1 MKYLYV
7 ANWKMNLSFQQSI
20 NFCTHNSD
28 ALQKLATTADI
39 VLCPSFDALA
49 PITQYFKNSS
59 IAIGAQNCS
68 EHKSGAYT
76 GEVSAQSLAEIGIKY
91 CIVGHSEQR
100 IYHHETTESI
110 TKKIELLYANNITPI
125 ICIGETQQ
133 EFENNQTLMV
143 LTEQLKPIFLG
154 TNVPSNVIIA
164 YEPV

>member
-20 NFCTHNSD
+20 NFCTNNSD
-28 ALQKLATTADI
+28 ALKQLSSAADI

-49 PITQYFKNSS
+49 PITQIFKNTN

-76 GEVSAQSLAEIGIKY
+76 GEVSALSLTELGVKY
-91 CIVGHSEQR
+91 CIIGHSER
-100 IYHHETTESI
+100 RMYHHETTENI
-110 TKKIELLYANNITPI
+110 IKKIELLYANNITPI

-143 LTEQLKPIFLG
+143 LTEQLKPIL
-154 TNVPSNVIIA
+154 NVSSFA
-164 YEPV
+164 KALAETSL